1 MRWIKVR
8 MKSNKRR
15 YRLRAWKTNSVTR
28 APNRKFEIKN
38 RKNGRKNLWI
48 ENRLSIYSRS
58 SQGKRVSTKFYSA
71 SATYPLR
78 SSSYTEEKN
87 GNLHQRQLTE
97 SQRRVYN
104 SPSAPNR
111 KFWYYQGHPNHVET
125 LPSLKKRSQQC
136 GKSTPHQVVNPVP
149 PNRQKFRMYL
159 NQQQLHFSSRRGGY
173 LPAFYAMITAW
184 MRTIILKWF
193 FKC

>member
-15 YRLRAWKTNSVTR
+15 CRLRAWKTNSTTWT
-28 APNRKFEIKN
+28 PNRKLEIRN

-48 ENRLSIYSRS
+48 EKRLSIYCRS
-58 SQGKRVSTKFYSA
+58 SQGKRVSTKDYPA

-78 SSSYTEEKN
+78 SSSYTVEKN
-87 GNLHQRQLTE
+87 GNLHQRQLKE

-125 LPSLKKRSQQC
+125 ISSLKKRRQQC
-136 GKSTPHQVVNPVP
+136 GISTPHKVVNPAP
-149 PNRQKFRMYL
+149 HRQKFRIYT
-159 NQQQLHFSSRRGGY
+159 NQEHFSSRGGGY
-173 LPAFYAMITAW
+173 
-184 MRTIILKWF
+184 
-193 FKC
+193 